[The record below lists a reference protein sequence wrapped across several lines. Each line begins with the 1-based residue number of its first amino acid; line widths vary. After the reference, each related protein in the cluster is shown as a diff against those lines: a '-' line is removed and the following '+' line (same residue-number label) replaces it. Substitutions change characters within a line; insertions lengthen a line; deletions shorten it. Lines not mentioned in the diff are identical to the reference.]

1 MKKIAVNWYEE
12 KLHKFYEDDNQG
24 LIHGVY
30 HLDEEDQV
38 QDVVWFKTIEE
49 QKKRNRTI
57 RRSIAPNR

>member
-12 KLHKFYEDDNQG
+12 KLHKFYENDNEG

-49 QKKRNRTI
+49 QKKEI
-57 RRSIAPNR
+57 EQ